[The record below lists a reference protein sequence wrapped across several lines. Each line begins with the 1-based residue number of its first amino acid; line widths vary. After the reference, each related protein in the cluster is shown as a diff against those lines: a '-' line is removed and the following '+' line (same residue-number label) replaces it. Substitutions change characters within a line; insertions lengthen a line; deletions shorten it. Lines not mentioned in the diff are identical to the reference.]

1 TLKMVYDLTEE
12 QMAEFKEA
20 FALFDKSGSGT
31 ISTRELGNLM
41 KSLGQN
47 PTEAELRDLVTEV
60 DANGDGE
67 IDFSEFCALMSKQLT
82 EGDAEEELREA
93 FKIFDRDEDGFIS
106 PAELRFVMV
115 NLGEKLTDEEIDDMI
130 READFDGDG
139 LINYEEFVYM
149 ITQK

>member
-1 TLKMVYDLTEE
+1 MVHDLTEE
-12 QMAEFKEA
+12 QIAEYKEA
-20 FALFDKSGSGT
+20 FALFDKSGTGV
-31 ISTRELGNLM
+31 ISSRELGNLM

-47 PTEAELRDLVTEV
+47 PTEAELRDLVNEI
-60 DANGDGE
+60 DINGDGV
-67 IDFSEFCALMSKQLT
+67 IDFHEFINLMAKQSH
-82 EGDAEEELREA
+82 ENDPEEELREA
-93 FKIFDRDEDGFIS
+93 FKIFDKDEDGFIS
-106 PAELRFVMV
+106 PAELKFVMT